1 MGMKSTFRLIRIAG
15 IDIGIHY
22 SWAVIFVMLL
32 LTLSLN
38 YFPQASPTHSKISY
52 WVAGFIA
59 AMMLFIS
66 VLVHELAH
74 SLVAKAR
81 GIPVHSITLF
91 ILGGV
96 SNLEEEPKKPDV
108 EFIMAVV
115 GPVASM
121 ILAVLFWIVFLF
133 LQPHG
138 TPADLFKFSGWMP
151 QTSLFGAGLLYL
163 ALINVSL
170 AVFNIL
176 PGFPLDGGR
185 VLRAIIWGATRN
197 LVRATNIAA
206 TVGRLVGWSFIA
218 LGVIW
223 IFGGNLITGI
233 WFGIIGWFLSNAAD
247 STRQEV
253 TVRQKLSGI
262 KVKDVMQQNQE
273 TIPPNTTVDELVRGI
288 FNRRFNR
295 AVPVC
300 EENHTVGIVTISDIK
315 GIPQDKWSF
324 TTVQEIMTRQPLYT
338 VGPEDDLNQA
348 MVLLGHH
355 DINQLLV
362 ISDGQCI
369 GLLSRAEII
378 RYLQLTQELKTKGV

>member
-1 MGMKSTFRLIRIAG
+1 MKSTFRLIRIAG

-38 YFPQASPTHSKISY
+38 YFPQASPDHSKTSY
-52 WVAGFIA
+52 WVAGFLA
-59 AMMLFIS
+59 AVLLFIS
-66 VLVHELAH
+66 VLIHELAH

-96 SNLEEEPKKPDV
+96 SNLEEEPKKPDI

-115 GPVASM
+115 GPAASL
-121 ILAVLFWIVFLF
+121 ILAVLFWLVFLF
-133 LQPHG
+133 LQPHW
-138 TPADLFKFSGWMP
+138 TPADLIKFSGWMP
-151 QTSLFGAGLLYL
+151 QASLFGAGLLYL

-206 TVGRLVGWSFIA
+206 TVGRLVGWGFIA

-233 WFGIIGWFLSNAAD
+233 WFGIIGWFLSSAAD

-253 TVRQKLSGI
+253 TIRQKLSGI

-273 TIPPNTTVDELVRGI
+273 MISPNTSVDELVRGI
-288 FNRRFNR
+288 FNRQYNR

-300 EENHTVGIVTISDIK
+300 EGNQTIGIVTIGDIK
-315 GIPQDKWSF
+315 KVPQDKWSL

-338 VGPEDDLNQA
+338 IGPEDDLSQA
-348 MVLLGHH
+348 MALLGQH
-355 DINQLLV
+355 DLNQLLV
-362 ISDGQCI
+362 ISGGQCI

-378 RYLQLTQELKTKGV
+378 RYLQLSQELKTKGI